1 MSSSNGI
8 FHRREYAQSIA
19 TQLLHPTTFQ
29 LNVRSGVFLSGIRR
43 IGKTTFLKQDLIPTL
58 EADGALVIYIDLW
71 ADRSIS
77 PSVLVHDEVIRS
89 LKQLNTAGAS
99 LLERFKGMN
108 LGAAG
113 LSFGFQIDSVG
124 SPGGTTLAQAFIEL
138 IDKAGVSVVLI
149 IDEIQQALLN
159 DDGYNLVHALKA
171 ARDAVNSRPGTV
183 GYFLFLGTGSHK
195 SLVTDMSTRRS
206 QPFMG
211 ALSTIYEPLGKDFVD
226 WKLTQLASTPRII
239 LPSQEVAWTGFQT
252 MGNRPEELL
261 KALAQLQSTK
271 TNPDQAFPIICST
284 LALAAADME
293 LQRLEELGPLGE
305 AIFSRIA
312 LGSSEG
318 VSGLYSGESLEIFSQ
333 IIRTAVDAPQ
343 VQNLT
348 EKMITANLIIR
359 SGHGVYVVADRFVKE
374 VWLSRKS
381 LGENLIDLQP

>member
-1 MSSSNGI
+1 
-8 FHRREYAQSIA
+8 
-19 TQLLHPTTFQ
+19 
-29 LNVRSGVFLSGIRR
+29 
-43 IGKTTFLKQDLIPTL
+43 
-58 EADGALVIYIDLW
+58 
-71 ADRSIS
+71 
-77 PSVLVHDEVIRS
+77 LVHDEVIRL

>member
-77 PSVLVHDEVIRS
+77 PSVLVHDEVIRL

>member
-89 LKQLNTAGAS
+89 LKQLKTAGAS